1 MVVADGVE
9 APRFPSDV
17 FVEGV
22 RVLIVATATAAGHTL
37 AGGAGAALGAC
48 GGYVVGGVV
57 GRSLRRATSR
67 FECTVERT
75 PAVTLAAGAIGALIL
90 GAMGAL
96 VGLAAVLLVPGPWG
110 FAVLGLGAWFGVY
123 AGFQVGARKG
133 AELLDS
139 RSMLPEPPAGRV
151 LVDSSA
157 AMDGRLLALGR
168 CDFLAGRLATP
179 RFVVDELHGLAD
191 ASDPVRRRRARRG
204 LEVLDALGVEIL
216 PDEVPQCDE
225 AAEKLAVVAERLG
238 APVLTSHDL
247 ERLADGLRCD
257 AVPGEVVQVRLTR
270 EGRDPGQA
278 VGYLDDGAM
287 VVVSDAVARVGDD
300 VDAEVVTS
308 VPTAKGRLYF
318 AVLRG

>member
-1 MVVADGVE
+1 MVVAEGLE

-22 RVLIVATATAAGHTL
+22 RVLIVATATAVGSTVAG
-37 AGGAGAALGAC
+37 APGAALGAC
-48 GGYVVGGVV
+48 GGYVVGGVM
-57 GRSLRRATSR
+57 GRWLRRATGR
-67 FECTVERT
+67 FEDTVDGT
-75 PAVTLAAGAIGALIL
+75 PAITLAAGVVGALAL
-90 GAMGAL
+90 GAMGAI
-96 VGLAAVLLVPGPWG
+96 VGLAAVLLLPGRWG
-110 FAVLGLGAWFGVY
+110 YGVLGLAAWIGVY

-139 RSMLPEPPAGRV
+139 RSVLPSSPTGLV

-157 AMDGRLLALGR
+157 AMDGRLLALGG
-168 CDFLAGRLATP
+168 CDFLTGHLAVP
-179 RFVVDELHGLAD
+179 RFVLDELNGLAD
-191 ASDPVRRRRARRG
+191 ASDPIRRRRARRG
-204 LEVLDALGVEIL
+204 LEVLDALGVEVL
-216 PDEVPQCDE
+216 PDEVPQCDDM
-225 AAEKLAVVAERLG
+225 AEKLAVVAERLG
-238 APVLTSHDL
+238 APVLTAHDL
-247 ERLADGLRCD
+247 ERLSDGLRSD

-278 VGYLDDGAM
+278 VGFLDDGAM

-318 AVLRG
+318 AVLRA